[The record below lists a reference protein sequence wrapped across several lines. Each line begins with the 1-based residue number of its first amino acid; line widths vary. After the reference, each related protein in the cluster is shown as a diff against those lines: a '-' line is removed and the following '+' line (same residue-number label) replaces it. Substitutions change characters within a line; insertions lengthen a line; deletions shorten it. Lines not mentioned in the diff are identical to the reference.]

1 MRIDRIKLATEMIRA
16 DLSVNALA
24 EKSGLSRV
32 TVTSVKSGKSCSKKT
47 AEKLAFGL
55 GLTLSDIMEG
65 VPR

>member
-1 MRIDRIKLATEMIRA
+1 MRVDRIKLAAAMIRA

-47 AEKLAFGL
+47 AEKLALGL
-55 GLTLSDIMEG
+55 GLAVSDIVEG
-65 VPR
+65 VRK